1 MGGDESAYDGGLAA
15 ELSLRAVHVRA
26 RGLNGK
32 VKEEGANREKG
43 PSLCS
48 NEGRGPVKESA
59 PGLENDSVGHPKTSG
74 IWWRRRRGR
83 RV

>member
-1 MGGDESAYDGGLAA
+1 M
-15 ELSLRAVHVRA
+15 RAVLGRA
-26 RGLNGK
+26 RRLNGK
-32 VKEEGANREKG
+32 VKEEGANREKI

-48 NEGRGPVKESA
+48 NEGRGPVKKSA
-59 PGLENDSVGHPKTSG
+59 PGLENDSVGRPKTSG